1 MPACAAPRTNAVRH
15 YDDSGVRRRHYD
27 GDGSSRSRSAAELAL
42 EGRGGSSPRTRSCDG
57 SSSARLLTEAVSVLA
72 VRHSDDGSRA
82 CVIDDDGS
90 CSTQQHG
97 DEDSAMQ

>member
-1 MPACAAPRTNAVRH
+1 MRGTKNERRASTRRQRRTSTSH
-15 YDDSGVRRRHYD
+15 D

-57 SSSARLLTEAVSVLA
+57 SSSARLLTEVVSVLA
-72 VRHSDDGSRA
+72 VRHSDDGSRT